1 MSLTHTPAANQ
12 VSHPWV
18 STGVPRCPRVLAL
31 TVRSLGGVELLD
43 RVVEANSNGGKA
55 HLAMQASD
63 QSAVGA
69 AGTLCAHHSQDG
81 TQHAAVLH
89 ALCPWVLPLDLGNKN
104 RA

>member
-1 MSLTHTPAANQ
+1 M
-12 VSHPWV
+12 

-31 TVRSLGGVELLD
+31 TVRSFGGVELLD
-43 RVVEANSNGGKA
+43 RVVEANSNGGKT

-63 QSAVGA
+63 QPAVGA

-81 TQHAAVLH
+81 TEHAAVLH
-89 ALCPWVLPLDLGNKN
+89 ALHSWVLPLDLGNKN